1 MSSRLIHSGP
11 YWRATLRFPLPRRN
25 QVHSSSERLKSTVV
39 GWGFNSNRI
48 TNYETKLRNHL
59 SNECHLQWSNVRL
72 AAGASHYMIGFT
84 TGDDFGKADGTWL
97 KYSSIQVETQ
107 GDKVV
112 IVDDEDD
119 DADVKTEATSVKD
132 NDTATKDDAAA
143 AKVGAATAKDNA
155 MIAKGNGTNVK
166 TDGTNV
172 KDNGTN
178 VKSDGTNVKDDD
190 TNVKVDDTNVK
201 VDDTNVKVD
210 DTNVKIDDTNVKDG
224 DTANKDDGL
233 EKHIQTEFPAVHSG
247 VYIGGTNISSLPGLG
262 ITRDKN
268 GIVFINGSGRRIEVL
283 ACGREHSMILSNLFV
298 IHGQLSNII
307 RLITQ
312 GFAILAFGNSTHG
325 QLGVSLSKYAVL
337 KDSTGP
343 DAVANVI
350 EPNPTQV
357 ILPDPADHVV
367 QVECGLDHTIFLTDK
382 GDLYAMGL
390 GKDGQLG
397 LGPESSS
404 DRALPTLIER
414 LSWRARGKEVG
425 RVKKIS
431 CSTNFTLA
439 LLENNQLWIW
449 GKAEHGQCMTNK
461 TIDRIMEPMHIP
473 HPIPEAETIVSV
485 AAGGTFGLLL
495 TQSGKVYTCGY
506 GALGLGHDKT
516 QALMPEQIDG
526 LSDIRKIVATT
537 DYAAAI
543 DNKGNLYTWGICGDT
558 GRLGHINPDDR
569 RLTTDDCYEPKRV
582 VMPQELKGHKVTV
595 RDVALGQDGALAFI
609 AYGAQDDD
617 EDNDDDNDDDD
628 DDDDDLDLS
637 LDDLL

>member
-350 EPNPTQV
+350 EPNPTQ
-357 ILPDPADHVV
+357 
-367 QVECGLDHTIFLTDK
+367 
-382 GDLYAMGL
+382 
-390 GKDGQLG
+390 
-397 LGPESSS
+397 
-404 DRALPTLIER
+404 
-414 LSWRARGKEVG
+414 
-425 RVKKIS
+425 
-431 CSTNFTLA
+431 
-439 LLENNQLWIW
+439 
-449 GKAEHGQCMTNK
+449 
-461 TIDRIMEPMHIP
+461 IMEPMHIP